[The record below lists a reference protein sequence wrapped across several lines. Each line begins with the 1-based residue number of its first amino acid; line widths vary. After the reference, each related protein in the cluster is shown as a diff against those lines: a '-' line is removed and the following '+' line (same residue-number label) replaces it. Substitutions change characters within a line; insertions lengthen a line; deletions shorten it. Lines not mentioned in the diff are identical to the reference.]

1 MILYK
6 NRSFM
11 TRSDVPNEDFQGD
24 ADYIIP
30 DESELAKKVISLY
43 PNFKIVTDEENKI
56 IDILQDNSVSLTVE
70 KDNKISSLSSICSS
84 TITAGTDVE
93 WMGETKHYS
102 LTLEDQSNLMALY
115 TNASFGLSV
124 PYHADSETCRIY
136 SAEEFQFV
144 FNTVSHFK
152 VYHTT
157 YFNMLKHMILEME
170 TKEEIEAAE
179 YGMPLNDKYQK
190 LLEEVIS

>member
-1 MILYK
+1 
-6 NRSFM
+6 M

-179 YGMPLNDKYQK
+179 YGMPLNDKY
-190 LLEEVIS
+190 

>member
-6 NRSFM
+6 NKNFI
-11 TRSDVPNEDFQGD
+11 TRSDAPNEDFMGD

-30 DESELAKKVISLY
+30 DDSELAEKIISLY
-43 PNFKIVTDEENKI
+43 PNFEIVLDDNNQL
-56 IDILQDNSVSLTVE
+56 IDIKEVINLTIE

-115 TNASFGLSV
+115 ANASLGLSV
-124 PYHADSETCRIY
+124 PYHADGETCRIY

-170 TKEEIEAAE
+170 TEEEINAAE

>member
-1 MILYK
+1 MVVYK
-6 NRSFM
+6 NGSYTINRSYPD
-11 TRSDVPNEDFQGD
+11 TDFIGC
-24 ADYIIP
+24 ADYVVP
-30 DESELAKKVISLY
+30 DGSELAEKIISLF
-43 PNFKIVTDEENKI
+43 PNFEIVED
-56 IDILQDNSVSLTVE
+56 DNNQLINIKEVINLTIE

-115 TNASFGLSV
+115 ANASLGLSV
-124 PYHADSETCRIY
+124 PYHADGETCRIY

-170 TKEEIEAAE
+170 TKEEIDAAE